1 MKDSRGKH
9 SWTLTLVFP
18 AWVVLI
24 AKFAVSGVSYNGW
37 SISAMDPI
45 GFSTAFVAIMGPWLY
60 RERVDKNI
68 CQQQSSG
75 S

>member
-9 SWTLTLVFP
+9 SWTLTLVMP
-18 AWVVLI
+18 AWFILI
-24 AKFAVSGVSYNGW
+24 AKFAISGISYNGW

-45 GFSTAFVAIMGPWLY
+45 GFSTAFIAVMGPWLY
-60 RERVDKNI
+60 RERVDKHL